1 MDVALDEL
9 LKSQP
14 ALWRGSDRYNDTA
27 SIPTGFPELD
37 AALPSRG
44 WGIGGVTEIMAERP
58 GIGETSLLLHA
69 LKRVTSDEGQWAAFI
84 NPPHLPYAPAL
95 ANAGV
100 RLDRLLIIDGKNDL
114 DALWATEQILR
125 TSLFTAVIAWVYKSN
140 AQKQRRLQLA
150 AETGRT
156 WAAVYRPAH
165 AANEHSPVSVRMSV
179 SHKNTGL
186 ELDLIKV
193 RGRGA
198 TTVSIKPEAFDSAQ
212 GAEWPGITHS
222 AIQPFDGRSM

>member
-1 MDVALDEL
+1 MDPALDEL

-27 SIPTGFPELD
+27 AIPTGFPALD

-58 GIGETSLLLHA
+58 GIGEISLLLHA
-69 LKRVTSDEGQWAAFI
+69 LKRVTCDDGQWAAFI
-84 NPPHLPYAPAL
+84 NPPYLPYAPAL

-100 RLDRLLIIDGKNDL
+100 RLDRLLIIDGKNDT
-114 DALWATEQILR
+114 DALWAGEQILR
-125 TSLFTAVIAWVYKSN
+125 TSLFTAVIIWVHKSN

-156 WAAVYRPAH
+156 WATVYRPAH
-165 AANEHSPVSVRMSV
+165 AADEHSPVSLRMRL
-179 SHKNTGL
+179 SHNNKGL
-186 ELDLIKV
+186 KLELIKV
-193 RGRGA
+193 RGGSA
-198 TTVSIKPEAFDSAQ
+198 TTVSIMPEAFDSAQ
-212 GAEWPGITHS
+212 GAEWPGIP
-222 AIQPFDGRSM
+222 AQE

>member
-1 MDVALDEL
+1 MDPALDAL

-14 ALWRGSDRYNDTA
+14 ALWRGGDRYKDTA
-27 SIPTGFPELD
+27 SIPTGFAALD

-44 WGIGGVTEIMAERP
+44 WDLGGVTELMVEQP

-69 LKRVTSDEGQWAAFI
+69 LRRITSDDEQWVAFI

-100 RLDRLLIIDGKNDL
+100 RLDRLLIIEGKDDT

-125 TSLFTAVIAWVYKSN
+125 TRLFTSVVAWVHRSN

-150 AETGRT
+150 AETGRS
-156 WAAVYRPAH
+156 WAVVYRPAR
-165 AANEHSPVSVRMSV
+165 AAAEHSPVNLRIAV
-179 SHKNTGL
+179 SHQNQRLQL
-186 ELDLIKV
+186 ELIKV
-193 RGRGA
+193 RGGSA
-198 TTVSIKPEAFDSAQ
+198 TTVSIDPGAFDCAQ
-212 GAEWPGITHS
+212 GAEWPGMPEGT
-222 AIQPFDGRSM
+222 